1 MKPVRILMCLLSLLL
16 SACTHNAK
24 QAQIQSLAPPIEDTP
39 PPPPDSAP
47 ANLPAPVIPIPKT
60 ETPVVVQEQPKPAPR
75 HHKPKPSPPSQG
87 AGAPQAP
94 QAPQEHT
101 QVAAA
106 EPPPAEVSAIDQL
119 SPTEPPNSKKQAED
133 SISEVERGLTGIN
146 RSLDSQEE
154 KTSTQIKEFL
164 KQARTA
170 LASGDVEGAKTLA
183 KKAKALLGELSQ

>member
-1 MKPVRILMCLLSLLL
+1 MKPVRMVACMLLLLL
-16 SACTHNAK
+16 SACTRNAK
-24 QAQIQSLAPPIEDTP
+24 QAQVQFLAPPIEETP
-39 PPPPDSAP
+39 PPPPETAP
-47 ANLPAPVIPIPKT
+47 ANLPTPVIPIPKT

-75 HHKPKPSPPSQG
+75 HHKAKPSAPAQG
-87 AGAPQAP
+87 TA
-94 QAPQEHT
+94 APQEHS
-101 QVAAA
+101 QVTAA
-106 EPPPAEVSAIDQL
+106 EAAPAEVSAIGQL
-119 SPTEPPNSKKQAED
+119 SPTEPPNSTKQAED

>member
-1 MKPVRILMCLLSLLL
+1 MKPVRILMCLLPLLL

-24 QAQIQSLAPPIEDTP
+24 QSQMQLLAPPIEDTP

-47 ANLPAPVIPIPKT
+47 ANLPAPVITLPKT

-75 HHKPKPSPPSQG
+75 HHKSKPSPPGQG
-87 AGAPQAP
+87 TAAT
-94 QAPQEHT
+94 QEHT

-106 EPPPAEVSAIDQL
+106 EPAPAEVSAIGQL

-146 RSLDSQEE
+146 RTLDSQEE

>member
-1 MKPVRILMCLLSLLL
+1 MKPVRIVMCLLPLLL

-24 QAQIQSLAPPIEDTP
+24 QSQMQLLAPPIEDTP

-47 ANLPAPVIPIPKT
+47 ANLPTPVIPIPKT

-75 HHKPKPSPPSQG
+75 QHHKPKASPPSQG
-87 AGAPQAP
+87 TAPQQP
-94 QAPQEHT
+94 S
-101 QVAAA
+101 QVAAEA
-106 EPPPAEVSAIDQL
+106 APPEVSAIDQL

>member
-1 MKPVRILMCLLSLLL
+1 MKSVRMVACMLLLL
-16 SACTHNAK
+16 SACTHNTK
-24 QAQIQSLAPPIEDTP
+24 QAQVQFLAPPIEDAP
-39 PPPPDSAP
+39 PPPPDPAP

-60 ETPVVVQEQPKPAPR
+60 ETPLVVQEQPKPAPR
-75 HHKPKPSPPSQG
+75 HHKAKPSAPPQG
-87 AGAPQAP
+87 TAGPP
-94 QAPQEHT
+94 PT
-101 QVAAA
+101 SQVAAEA
-106 EPPPAEVSAIDQL
+106 APAEVSAIGQL
-119 SPTEPPNSKKQAED
+119 SPTEPPNSTKQAED

-146 RSLDSQEE
+146 RALDSQEE

>member
-1 MKPVRILMCLLSLLL
+1 MKSVRMVACLLPLLL

-24 QAQIQSLAPPIEDTP
+24 QAQIQPLAPPIEDTP
-39 PPPPDSAP
+39 PPPPDSP
-47 ANLPAPVIPIPKT
+47 PTNLPAPVIAIPKT
-60 ETPVVVQEQPKPAPR
+60 EAPVVVQEQPKPAPR
-75 HHKPKPSPPSQG
+75 HHKSKSSAPGQG
-87 AGAPQAP
+87 TA
-94 QAPQEHT
+94 APQEHT
-101 QVAAA
+101 QVAAD
-106 EPPPAEVSAIDQL
+106 PPPAEVSAIGQL
-119 SPTEPPNSKKQAED
+119 SATEPPNSKRQAED

-146 RSLDSQEE
+146 RSLNSQEE